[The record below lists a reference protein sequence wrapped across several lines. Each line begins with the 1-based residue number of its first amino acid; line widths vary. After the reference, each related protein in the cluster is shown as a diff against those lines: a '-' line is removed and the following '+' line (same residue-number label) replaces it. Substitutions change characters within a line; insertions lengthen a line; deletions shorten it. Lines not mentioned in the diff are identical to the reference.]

1 MVANGAREALIVGV
15 GSTPFGKREGEG
27 IVSLATAV
35 ARDALD
41 DSGVPA
47 ERVQAIYLGNF
58 IGERLA
64 AQGSLAPV
72 VAGRLGLTGVPATKV
87 EGACASGGLAL
98 RHAYLGVALGLYDVV
113 LAVWASRR

>member
-15 GSTPFGKREGEG
+15 GPTPFGKREG
-27 IVSLATAV
+27 IVSLATAA

-41 DSGVPA
+41 DSGVLA

-87 EGACASGGLAL
+87 EGACVRVGWRFATPI
-98 RHAYLGVALGLYDVV
+98 
-113 LAVWASRR
+113 WASRWGSMTSC